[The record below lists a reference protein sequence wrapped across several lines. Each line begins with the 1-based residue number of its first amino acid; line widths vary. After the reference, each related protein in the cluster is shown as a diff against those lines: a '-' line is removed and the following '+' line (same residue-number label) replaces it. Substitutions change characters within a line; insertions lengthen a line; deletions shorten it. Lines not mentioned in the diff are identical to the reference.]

1 MKNNVIIV
9 IGGNGYLGKSI
20 VNDLNNY
27 YTIVIVADLFI
38 DENNDKHF
46 KINITKD
53 ESLVEFINIIKNKY
67 GKIDA
72 VINTAYPKN
81 KNYGNHFFDVKFNDF
96 CENVNLHL
104 GGYFLVSQKFADFF
118 KNQGYGNIINI
129 SSIYGVIPP
138 KFDIYNNTEMTVP
151 IEYSCIKSAI
161 IMLDKY
167 LSNYLKG
174 CNIKINTISPG
185 GIFANQ
191 DDEFIKNYNLKC
203 ANKGMLDPSDIN
215 GTIRFL
221 LSNDSNFI
229 TGQNLI
235 VDDGYV
241 LN

>member
-1 MKNNVIIV
+1 
-9 IGGNGYLGKSI
+9 
-20 VNDLNNY
+20 
-27 YTIVIVADLFI
+27 
-38 DENNDKHF
+38 
-46 KINITKD
+46 
-53 ESLVEFINIIKNKY
+53 
-67 GKIDA
+67 
-72 VINTAYPKN
+72 
-81 KNYGNHFFDVKFNDF
+81 
-96 CENVNLHL
+96 
-104 GGYFLVSQKFADFF
+104 
-118 KNQGYGNIINI
+118 
-129 SSIYGVIPP
+129 
-138 KFDIYNNTEMTVP
+138 MTVP